1 MRISNN
7 TLYDLGI
14 NTINSQLT
22 TLVKTQQQVSTGRRI
37 LTPADDPVASA
48 TALETDSS
56 LSVAKQQLDNIGNA
70 RSTLSLE
77 ESVVSNI
84 NRVYQD
90 ARQTIVSAGNSGL
103 SASDR
108 ATLATTLRS
117 NYNEL
122 LTLANSRD
130 GQGNYFFSGFASSTQ
145 PFTQTTGAAVYA
157 GDQGQRKLQITPSR
171 QIDISD
177 SGQDLFKPGV
187 AGADPFASIEKFITA
202 LGGNT
207 AIGNQVT
214 TGTGA
219 TNSGSASIATAVSAT
234 ATPPTSAVTLT
245 YNAGSTSFTTVS
257 QDPAWNNLTIAYT
270 NPTTTSINGVS
281 FTISGTPS
289 NNDKFTLNN
298 ATDAAL
304 GGIDTALNN
313 ALRVQSSIG
322 SRLNELDSTQTSN
335 QDTTLQYQTKLSSL
349 RDVDLTR
356 AISDLTQ
363 QQNSL
368 QAAQKSFLSIQGL
381 SLFKL
386 L

>member
-37 LTPADDPVASA
+37 LTPSDDPVASA

-130 GQGNYFFSGFASSTQ
+130 GQGNYFFSGFATSTQ

-187 AGADPFASIEKFITA
+187 AGADPFASIENFITA
-202 LGGNT
+202 LGNGS
-207 AIGNQVT
+207 IGNQVT

-219 TNSGSASIATAVSAT
+219 ANTGSASIATAVSAS

-245 YNAGSTSFTTVS
+245 YNAGTTSFTTVS

-270 NPTTTSINGVS
+270 DPTTTTFYGVS

-289 NNDKFTLNN
+289 NNDKFTINN

-313 ALRVQSSIG
+313 ALRVQSTIG
-322 SRLNELDSTQTSN
+322 SRLNELDSTETTN

>member
-1 MRISNN
+1 M
-7 TLYDLGI
+7 
-14 NTINSQLT
+14 
-22 TLVKTQQQVSTGRRI
+22 
-37 LTPADDPVASA
+37 
-48 TALETDSS
+48 
-56 LSVAKQQLDNIGNA
+56 A
-70 RSTLSLE
+70 REIT
-77 ESVVSNI
+77 
-84 NRVYQD
+84 
-90 ARQTIVSAGNSGL
+90 
-103 SASDR
+103 
-108 ATLATTLRS
+108 
-117 NYNEL
+117 
-122 LTLANSRD
+122 
-130 GQGNYFFSGFASSTQ
+130 FFSGFASSTQ

-202 LGGNT
+202 LGNG

-219 TNSGSASIATAVSAT
+219 TNAGSASIATAVSAS

-270 NPTTTSINGVS
+270 DPTTTSINGVS

-289 NNDKFTLNN
+289 NNDKFTINN

-322 SRLNELDSTQTSN
+322 SRLNELDSTETTN
-335 QDTTLQYQTKLSSL
+335 QDTTLQYQTRLASL